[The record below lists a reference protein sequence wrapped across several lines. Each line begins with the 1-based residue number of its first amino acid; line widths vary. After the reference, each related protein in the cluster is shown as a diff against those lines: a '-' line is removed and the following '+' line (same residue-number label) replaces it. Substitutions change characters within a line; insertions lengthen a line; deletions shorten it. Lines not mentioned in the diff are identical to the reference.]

1 MSPTRIGFALAFT
14 LAVDL
19 FGAPLKPTALWPAGR
34 VPGSTNQGK
43 TEHDTTTAKDGM
55 VAGRRVMRLADI
67 SVPEMIVYPAPQ
79 GSATG
84 EAVLVFPGGGYRILA
99 WDLEGSEVCE
109 WLNSIGVTAVLVKY
123 RVPAGEGQPKYAPA
137 LQDAQRAVGMLRAR
151 ATELRIRPDRIG
163 VLGFSAGGHLA
174 ASISNNYDK
183 RSYDRVDA
191 SDDVSCRP
199 EFAVLVYPAYL
210 SAVQG
215 NASGVAADLP
225 VTSRTPPTILI
236 QTEDDGVHVENSLA
250 YYAGLKAAKVPVEMH
265 LYPQG
270 GHGYGLRK
278 SDKLV
283 SSWPD
288 RVKEWLQKLY
298 PGS

>member
-1 MSPTRIGFALAFT
+1 MLRLYRTRKG
-14 LAVDL
+14 
-19 FGAPLKPTALWPAGR
+19 P
-34 VPGSTNQGK
+34 
-43 TEHDTTTAKDGM
+43 
-55 VAGRRVMRLADI
+55 
-67 SVPEMIVYPAPQ
+67 
-79 GSATG
+79 SAC
-84 EAVLVFPGGGYRILA
+84 V
-99 WDLEGSEVCE
+99 
-109 WLNSIGVTAVLVKY
+109 
-123 RVPAGEGQPKYAPA
+123 
-137 LQDAQRAVGMLRAR
+137 RAR

-199 EFAVLVYPAYL
+199 DFAVLVYPAYL

-225 VTSRTPPTILI
+225 ITPRTPPTILI

>member
-1 MSPTRIGFALAFT
+1 MSSTRITFAFG
-14 LAVDL
+14 LAVAANL
-19 FGAPLKPTALWPAGR
+19 LGAPLNPTPLWPAGG

-55 VAGRRVMRLADI
+55 VVGRRVMRITDI

-79 GSATG
+79 GNASG

-99 WDLEGSEVCE
+99 WDLEGTEVCE

-123 RVPAGEGQPKYAPA
+123 RVPAGEGQPRYGPA
-137 LQDAQRAVGMLRAR
+137 LQDAQRAMGMVRAR
-151 ATELRIRPDRIG
+151 AAELRIRPDRIG

-174 ASISNNYDK
+174 ASVSNNHTK
-183 RSYDRVDA
+183 RTYDRVDA
-191 SDDVSCRP
+191 SDDESCRP
-199 EFAVLVYPAYL
+199 DFAVLVYPAYL
-210 SAVQG
+210 SAAQG

-225 VTSRTPPTILI
+225 ITPRTPPTILI

-250 YYAGLKAAKVPVEMH
+250 YYSGLKAAKVPVEMH
-265 LYPQG
+265 LYPKG

-283 SSWPD
+283 TSWPD
-288 RVKEWLQKLY
+288 RVRDWLRTLY
-298 PGS
+298 AGS